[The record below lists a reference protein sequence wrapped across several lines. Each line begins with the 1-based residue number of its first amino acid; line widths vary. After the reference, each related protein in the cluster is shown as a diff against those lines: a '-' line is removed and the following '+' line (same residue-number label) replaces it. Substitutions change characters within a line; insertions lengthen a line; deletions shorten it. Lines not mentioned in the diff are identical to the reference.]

1 MIGPETHVR
10 RRGWGILREHH
21 NGDDRHAKLCMQIEV
36 RSSLRMMSL
45 TCCVCLSLLMNL
57 LRARQTTVMRRLL
70 TTLRMSVSS

>member
-21 NGDDRHAKLCMQIEV
+21 NGYDRHAKLCMQIEV

-45 TCCVCLSLLMNL
+45 TCCVCSSLLMNL